1 VKSFRS
7 QANQAV
13 SFEKYTYKSLLEAI
27 FMNSRLRVEREN
39 NGQRLNR
46 IYLKV
51 IENKNLN
58 FLRKDIGVV
67 SQKSNS

>member
-1 VKSFRS
+1 
-7 QANQAV
+7 
-13 SFEKYTYKSLLEAI
+13 
-27 FMNSRLRVEREN
+27 MNSRLRVEREN